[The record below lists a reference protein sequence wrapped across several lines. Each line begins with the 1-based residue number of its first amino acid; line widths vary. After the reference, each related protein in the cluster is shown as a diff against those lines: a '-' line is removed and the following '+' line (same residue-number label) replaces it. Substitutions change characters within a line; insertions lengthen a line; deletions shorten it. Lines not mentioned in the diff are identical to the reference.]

1 MCRIRVRM
9 TARAIDEPHRASSQ
23 LELLF
28 NLTFVVAVAAVTAQ
42 FAHHIGDGRALAGL
56 VAFLQVFFS
65 VWWAWMNFTWFASSY
80 DTDDVPYRL
89 LTTVQMAGVLVL
101 AAGVPAAVGHSDYR
115 AVAIG
120 YLVMRIALVAQWLR
134 AGAEDPAGRRT
145 ALRYAFGI
153 ALAQA
158 GWILW
163 LVSAEAGALPA
174 PVQVPCFVA
183 LAVLELAVPR
193 WAERAGPTN
202 WHPHHIA
209 ERYGLFTIILF
220 GESVLAASNAVAG
233 ALEEAEVGLRLIII
247 AGSGLVLLFTLWWL
261 YFLVPAGEGL
271 NERRHLSYRW
281 GYGHYGIFASLAAL
295 GAGLEVAVGQTGHDL
310 KASPIAVCYAVAI
323 PTALFITLLWAVHTP
338 LLTAPVLRPAVVLC
352 AVTAILLLPS
362 AASRTGVVAVV
373 ATIAAVCVLMT
384 VLTILANKDA
394 PSRRETPD
402 AGMAETMPSE
412 EGRA

>member
-1 MCRIRVRM
+1 M

-28 NLTFVVAVAAVTAQ
+28 DLTFVVAVAAVTAE
-42 FAHHIGDGRALAGL
+42 FAHHIADGHALSGL
-56 VAFLQVFFS
+56 VPFLQVFFA

-89 LTTVQMAGVLVL
+89 LTMVQMAGVLVL
-101 AAGVPAAVGHSDYR
+101 AAGVPAAAGHSDYR

-120 YLVMRIALVAQWLR
+120 YLVMRVALVAQWLR

-145 ALRYAFGI
+145 ALRYALGI
-153 ALAQA
+153 AVAQA

-174 PVQVPCFVA
+174 QAQVPCFAA

-193 WAERAGPTN
+193 WAERTRPTS

-233 ALEEAEVGLRLIII
+233 ALEEAEVSRRLIVI
-247 AGSGLVLLFTLWWL
+247 AGSGLVLLFALWWL
-261 YFLVPAGEGL
+261 YFLLPAGEGL

-295 GAGLEVAVGQTGHDL
+295 GAGLEVAVGQTGHDAG
-310 KASPIAVCYAVAI
+310 ASPLVVCYAVAI
-323 PTALFITLLWAVHTP
+323 PTALFILLLWAVHAR
-338 LLTAPVLRPAVVLC
+338 LLAARLLYPAVVLC
-352 AVTAILLLPS
+352 GVAAILLLPL
-362 AASRTGVVAVV
+362 AASGTGVAAVV
-373 ATIAAVCVLMT
+373 ATTAAICVLMVAVT
-384 VLTILANKDA
+384 IVLGRDGA
-394 PSRRETPD
+394 SRRTARPPRA
-402 AGMAETMPSE
+402 AGRP
-412 EGRA
+412 